1 MITIDLSER
10 STWRGAAMA
19 VAGAGGLYLII
30 PEILEISHA
39 ASSAQLEFALAKVT
53 ALASAIGLAGQTA
66 SGLIGIMFSD
76 KGQSDV

>member
-30 PEILEISHA
+30 PEILEISRA

-53 ALASAIGLAGQTA
+53 ALATAIGLAGQMA

>member
-1 MITIDLSER
+1 VITIDLSER

-30 PEILEISHA
+30 PEILQISHA

-66 SGLIGIMFSD
+66 SGLIGVMFSD
-76 KGQSDV
+76 KGQSDA

>member
-53 ALASAIGLAGQTA
+53 ALATAIGLAGQMA

>member
-30 PEILEISHA
+30 PEILQISHA

-53 ALASAIGLAGQTA
+53 ALASAIGLAGQMA
-66 SGLIGIMFSD
+66 SGLIGVMFSD
-76 KGQSDV
+76 KGQSDA

>member
-30 PEILEISHA
+30 PEILQISHA

-66 SGLIGIMFSD
+66 SGLIGVMFSD
-76 KGQSDV
+76 KGQSDA